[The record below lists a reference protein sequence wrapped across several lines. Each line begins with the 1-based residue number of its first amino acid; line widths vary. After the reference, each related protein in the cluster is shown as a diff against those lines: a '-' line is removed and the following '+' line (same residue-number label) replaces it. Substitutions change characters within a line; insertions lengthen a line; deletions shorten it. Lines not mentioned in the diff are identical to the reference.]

1 MTPDGL
7 REESGLLQWAVAL
20 ISDRTMK
27 KLLFCGLLAI
37 VSFPLLALPI
47 SSSVPGGVAV
57 IPLASA
63 KSAAPVVTF
72 RGKRALVTRENG
84 QWVALVGLPLSLKP
98 GQYELSI
105 QAGATTQKKFRVV
118 DKKYP
123 EQRVTI
129 KDPRKV
135 EPNPEDMARIE
146 SEQPKIDIAKNTWR
160 EIDDVDLKLQ
170 LPADGPLSSR
180 FGLRRIFNGQ
190 PRNPHAGLDIA
201 IPTGTQVMS
210 AANGKVIDTGDYF
223 FNGNTVFVD
232 HGQGLI
238 TMYCHLSEITVNVG
252 DTLAKGQ
259 ALALSGMT
267 GRVSGPHLHWSVIMN
282 GTMVDPEVFVRAAPQ

>member
-1 MTPDGL
+1 ME
-7 REESGLLQWAVAL
+7 RQNL
-20 ISDRTMK
+20 IKRAML
-27 KLLFCGLLAI
+27 KLLSCIFIAVI
-37 VSFPLLALPI
+37 SFAAHALPV

-57 IPLASA
+57 IPVASA
-63 KSAAPVVTF
+63 KASAPHVMF
-72 RGKRALVTRENG
+72 RGKRALVVREHSN
-84 QWVALVGLPLSLKP
+84 WMALVGLPLSLKP
-98 GQYELSI
+98 GQYDLSVGN
-105 QAGATTQKKFRVV
+105 AVKKFRVIS
-118 DKKYP
+118 KKYP
-123 EQRVTI
+123 EQRITI

-135 EPNPEDMARIE
+135 EPNPDDMERIN
-146 SEQPKIDIAKNTWR
+146 SEQPKIDVAKNVFR
-160 EIDDVDLKLQ
+160 DIQEVDLNLQ

-238 TMYCHLSEITVNVG
+238 TMYCHLSEINVNVG
-252 DTLAKGQ
+252 DTVAKGQ
-259 ALALSGMT
+259 PLALSGMT

-282 GTMVDPEVFVRAAPQ
+282 GTMIDPEIFVKPRVE

>member
-1 MTPDGL
+1 MP
-7 REESGLLQWAVAL
+7 
-20 ISDRTMK
+20 
-27 KLLFCGLLAI
+27 KLLIWFLFAL
-37 VSFPLLALPI
+37 VSFPVWALPV

-63 KSAAPVVTF
+63 NTAAPQVTF
-72 RGKRALVTRENG
+72 RGKRALVIRENG
-84 QWVALVGLPLSLKP
+84 KWVALVGLPLSLAP
-98 GQYELSI
+98 GQYALSVNN
-105 QAGATTQKKFRVV
+105 AAKKFRVV

-123 EQRVTI
+123 EQRITI

-135 EPNPEDMARIE
+135 EPNQEDMDRIN
-146 SEQPKIDIAKNTWR
+146 SEQPKIDIAKNVFRDTQ
-160 EIDDVDLKLQ
+160 EVDVKLQ

-201 IPTGTQVMS
+201 IPTGTQVLS
-210 AANGKVIDTGDYF
+210 AASGRVIDTGDYF

-238 TMYCHLSEITVNVG
+238 TMYCHLSEINVNVG
-252 DTLAKGQ
+252 DVVAKGQ

-282 GTMVDPEVFVRAAPQ
+282 GTMIDPEFFVKAREE